1 MTASIEDRVQVG
13 LMLAVGS
20 AAAAYSWSHVLDLAT
35 LHGQVGWR
43 AWVVALVTESA
54 AVSGG
59 LEVRRRR
66 RAGEPARWALAALG
80 AAVVLQV
87 AAQVAMAEASAWGV
101 VLAVVPAVVFL
112 LLVKIALS
120 RMPEPVRVAK
130 PRRRVATSPVTV
142 ATSVATPATPPP
154 VVGAATPGHPQES
167 LGHPA
172 LAIVATPL
180 ATGDDPV
187 ATYLANPG
195 QMTYGQLATLLGC
208 STDAARS
215 RVRNRR
221 RQEAKAS

>member
-1 MTASIEDRVQVG
+1 MSASVEDRVQVG

-20 AAAAYSWSHVLDLAT
+20 AAAAYSWSHVLDLAA
-35 LHGQVGWR
+35 LHGQSGWR

-66 RAGEPARWALAALG
+66 RAAEPARWAVAALV

-120 RMPEPVRVAK
+120 RMPEPVKVAK
-130 PRRRVATSPVTV
+130 PRRRPVAPVAMGTSMRGTAHSPRIEETTPL
-142 ATSVATPATPPP
+142 ATSVAA
-154 VVGAATPGHPQES
+154 PGHP
-167 LGHPA
+167 G
-172 LAIVATPL
+172 LAIVATPP
-180 ATGDDPV
+180 ATPVGDPV
-187 ATYLANPG
+187 ATYLANP
-195 QMTYGQLATLLGC
+195 
-208 STDAARS
+208 RP
-215 RVRNRR
+215 
-221 RQEAKAS
+221 

>member
-1 MTASIEDRVQVG
+1 MSASVEDRVQVG

-87 AAQVAMAEASAWGV
+87 AAQVAMAEASPWGV

-130 PRRRVATSPVTV
+130 RPRRVATVATPPVTV
-142 ATSVATPATPPP
+142 ATPLATP
-154 VVGAATPGHPQES
+154 
-167 LGHPA
+167 GHPA

-180 ATGDDPV
+180 ATDDDPV

>member
-1 MTASIEDRVQVG
+1 MSASVEDRVQVG

-87 AAQVAMAEASAWGV
+87 ADLQLV
-101 VLAVVPAVVFL
+101 VLLVVDL
-112 LLVKIALS
+112 QLV
-120 RMPEPVRVAK
+120 EPQVDQQ
-130 PRRRVATSPVTV
+130 PVEV
-142 ATSVATPATPPP
+142 D
-154 VVGAATPGHPQES
+154 
-167 LGHPA
+167 L
-172 LAIVATPL
+172 
-180 ATGDDPV
+180 
-187 ATYLANPG
+187 
-195 QMTYGQLATLLGC
+195 
-208 STDAARS
+208 
-215 RVRNRR
+215 
-221 RQEAKAS
+221 KF